1 MNPVNLFKILC
12 SIINLFL
19 SMAELIISETFQ
31 FVTYFRYV
39 NCYNARSFENEKLE
53 HNPFYACWKKR

>member
-1 MNPVNLFKILC
+1 
-12 SIINLFL
+12 
-19 SMAELIISETFQ
+19 MAELIISETFQ